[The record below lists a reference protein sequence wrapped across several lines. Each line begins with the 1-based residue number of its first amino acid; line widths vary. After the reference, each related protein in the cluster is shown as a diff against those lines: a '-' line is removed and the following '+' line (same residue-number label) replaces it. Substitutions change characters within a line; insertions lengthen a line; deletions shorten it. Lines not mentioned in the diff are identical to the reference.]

1 MTATSASRYLQ
12 PHVLE
17 DWPAL
22 IAAARS
28 NARPDVR
35 APLDEADRARLVEY
49 TRRIG
54 PLQTDDTRRVAAA
67 INDLIATN
75 VHAVNGS
82 RRVLLVD
89 GPSAMGKSQAVVS
102 AILGASDRL
111 WQQRGQRVDGTA
123 VIPYVYVEVGA
134 SGLGGALLR
143 SIHDFCGLPF
153 APREQADSMLA
164 RLRHLAPV
172 LGIRAIVIDDA
183 HMLRTVNTDSRRLT
197 DFLKGMLTQ
206 LPVSLV
212 FVGAGL
218 RDSALVR
225 QSPRVGYSAAEQIA
239 RRAQILELKPWP
251 HDAVGDRWTRLVANL
266 ESQLVLPAGRRRG
279 VLTSAGTLRLLH
291 ERSAGHPGLL
301 IDWVKTAAVQALR
314 DDVAL
319 TAGQLRATAP
329 PQYRPA
335 A

>member
-1 MTATSASRYLQ
+1 MTATSAYLQ
-12 PHVLE
+12 PHVLD

-22 IAAARS
+22 LAAARS
-28 NARPDVR
+28 NVRPDVHS
-35 APLDEADRARLVEY
+35 PLSEADRDRLVEY

-54 PLQTDDTRRVAAA
+54 PLQTDDTLRVATA
-67 INDLIATN
+67 IDDLVETN
-75 VHAVNGS
+75 MHAVNGS
-82 RRVLLVD
+82 RRVLLID
-89 GPSAMGKSQAVVS
+89 GPSAMGKSQAAVS
-102 AILGASDRL
+102 AILRASDRI
-111 WQQRGQRVDGTA
+111 WQEHGQRINGTA

-143 SIHDFCGLPF
+143 SIHDFCGLPV
-153 APREQADSMLA
+153 ARREQADSMLA

-183 HMLRTVNTDSRRLT
+183 HMLRTVSAQSRRLT

-225 QSPRVGYSAAEQIA
+225 QSPSVGYSAAEQIA
-239 RRAQILELKPWP
+239 RRAQILKLKPWP
-251 HDAVGDRWTRLVANL
+251 HDTVGDRWTRLVANL
-266 ESQLVLPAGRRRG
+266 ESQLVLPVGRRHG
-279 VLTSAGTLRLLH
+279 VLTSSGTLRLLH
-291 ERSAGHPGLL
+291 QRSTGHPGLL
-301 IDWVKTAAVQALR
+301 IDWVKTAAVHALR
-314 DDVAL
+314 NDVAL
-319 TAGQLRATAP
+319 TAEILRATAP
-329 PQYRPA
+329 PQHRPA

>member
-1 MTATSASRYLQ
+1 MTATASSRYLQ

-28 NARPDVR
+28 NVRPVVG
-35 APLDEADRARLVEY
+35 APLGDGDRADLIEY

-54 PLQTDDTRRVAAA
+54 PLQTDDTRRVGAA
-67 INDLIATN
+67 IEDLVATN
-75 VHAVNGS
+75 TQAVNGS
-82 RRVLLVD
+82 RRVLLID
-89 GPSAMGKSQAVVS
+89 GPSAMGKSQAVV
-102 AILGASDRL
+102 AAMLAASDRI
-111 WQQRGQRVDGTA
+111 WQTHGRRVDGTA

-134 SGLGGALLR
+134 SGQGRALLH
-143 SIHDFCGLPF
+143 SVHDFCGLPV
-153 APREQADSMLA
+153 PLRDHADSMLA

-172 LGIRAIVIDDA
+172 LGIRAIVVDDA
-183 HMLRTVNTDSRRLT
+183 HMLRTVSSDSRRLT

-218 RDSALVR
+218 RDSALLR
-225 QSPRVGYSAAEQIA
+225 QSPSVGYSAAEQIA
-239 RRAQILELKPWP
+239 RRAIMLELKPWP
-251 HDAVGDRWTRLVANL
+251 HEAVGDRWTRLVANL

-291 ERSAGHPGLL
+291 QRSSGHPGLL
-301 IDWVKTAAVQALR
+301 IDWVKTAAVRAIS
-314 DDVAL
+314 DDVTL
-319 TAGQLRATAP
+319 TADLLRETAP
-329 PQYRPA
+329 PQHRRNP
-335 A
+335 